1 MRIRKNQYSYS
12 TARHFATNERNT
24 LKFLQFVAKLLGF
37 VYSKF
42 YDNWLITSKVMS
54 IYVGVKLENRLSVYA
69 HIYENGHIKNAPDA
83 IYKGLLYS
91 RFEKI

>member
-54 IYVGVKLENRLSVYA
+54 IYVGVKLENRLNVC
-69 HIYENGHIKNAPDA
+69 ICVK
-83 IYKGLLYS
+83 KGYREGLNITLYHQMNK
-91 RFEKI
+91 F